1 MGPLEALLGDPEV
14 TRIFIPK
21 PQVVLVERRG
31 KTERVEGL
39 SLDQAEVLA
48 AIRDLAAR
56 AGPA

>member
-31 KTERVEGL
+31 RT
-39 SLDQAEVLA
+39 EVLA

>member
-31 KTERVEGL
+31 KTE
-39 SLDQAEVLA
+39 VLA
-48 AIRDLAAR
+48 AQGGEALNLSAAR
-56 AGPA
+56 GMPCGGWRR